1 MRENKSRWPYEYQ
14 VNDEVMVKM
23 DQTSKYG
30 TNAFKGPYK
39 VSKINDN
46 GMVHLELGNIV
57 DTYNIRNIKPY
68 RR

>member
-1 MRENKSRWPYEYQ
+1 MRENKKRKFYEYQ
-14 VNDEVMVKM
+14 VNDEVMVKL

-30 TNAFKGPYK
+30 TYAYKGPFT

-46 GMVHLELGNIV
+46 GTVRLEMDNIV